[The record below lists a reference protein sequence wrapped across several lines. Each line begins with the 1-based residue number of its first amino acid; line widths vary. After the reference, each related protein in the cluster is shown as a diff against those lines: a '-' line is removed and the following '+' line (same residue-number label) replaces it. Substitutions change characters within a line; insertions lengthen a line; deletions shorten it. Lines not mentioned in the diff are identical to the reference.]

1 MSEMIATNNATTN
14 NKTFVKATVRGTV
27 VRKINTH
34 NALILAI
41 ASSNK
46 EANKSDFPRFV
57 AFDNLPEYDK
67 ACSLGERVTIT
78 GHIRTSKTHPE
89 GTLVPDTI
97 QREKAR
103 IDAAFAGED
112 YKADMNEF
120 TIRGT
125 MMSDAYVPNDNV
137 TLATLVVDHDDGW
150 HSRIRVIAFGYAAKN
165 LAKKKKGDIVDALG
179 YVRTKS
185 LKEVKEETR
194 AQSFV
199 ITAIR

>member
-1 MSEMIATNNATTN
+1 MSDLNTTHDVTTD

-41 ASSNK
+41 ASSNR

-57 AFDNLPEYDK
+57 AFDNLPEFDK

-97 QREKAR
+97 QREKTR
-103 IDAAFAGED
+103 IDAAFAGEEF
-112 YKADMNEF
+112 KADMNEL

-125 MMSDAYVPNDNV
+125 MMSDAYVPNENV

-150 HSRIRVIAFGYAAKN
+150 RSRIRVIAFGYAAKA
-165 LAKKKKGDIVDALG
+165 LAKKKKDDVVDALG

-185 LKEVKEETR
+185 VKEVKEEAHT
-194 AQSFV
+194 QSFV